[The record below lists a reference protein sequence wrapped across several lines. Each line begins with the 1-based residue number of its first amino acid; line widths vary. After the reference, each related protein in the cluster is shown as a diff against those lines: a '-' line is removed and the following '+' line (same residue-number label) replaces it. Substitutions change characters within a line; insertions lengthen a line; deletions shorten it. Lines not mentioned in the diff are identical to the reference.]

1 MTGLYI
7 VHYTS
12 ISRVDTYVLIS
23 YFVFKKETIEDKT
36 NLENIKGQKM
46 SADNENVKVDLK
58 VIVISITI
66 LDL

>member
-1 MTGLYI
+1 M
-7 VHYTS
+7 
-12 ISRVDTYVLIS
+12 LIS